1 MVIKALLREWRDHIR
16 LLKFKEKWRKSNPW
30 NSTTAGTVFPTDVVT
45 VADHTYGTLNVHY
58 YKQPEEHLTIGS
70 YCSVAEDVHF
80 FLGGEHNYKT
90 ISSFPFKNIV
100 TRNRIAEAITKGP
113 ITIGDDVWIGSR
125 VTVLSGTTIG
135 QGAVIGAGSVVK
147 GTVPPYAIFVGGK
160 VIKYRFSPDI
170 CQRLQGFDFSKLNW
184 EKIEEKFDLIYTELN
199 ENNIDA
205 ILQQIADLE

>member
-1 MVIKALLREWRDHIR
+1 MVLKALLREWRDHIR
-16 LLKFKEKWRKSNPW
+16 LLKFKEKWRQANPG
-30 NSTTAGTVFPTDVVT
+30 NSTKAGTVFPTDVVT
-45 VADHTYGTLNVHY
+45 VGDHTYGTLNVHY

-113 ITIGDDVWIGSR
+113 ITIGDDVWIGSQ
-125 VTVLSGTTIG
+125 VTILSGTTIG

-147 GTVPPYAIFVGGK
+147 GIVPPYAIFMRGG
-160 VIKYRFSPDI
+160 YRNI
-170 CQRLQGFDFSKLNW
+170 GFLN
-184 EKIEEKFDLIYTELN
+184 KFARNLRILISLN
-199 ENNIDA
+199 
-205 ILQQIADLE
+205 